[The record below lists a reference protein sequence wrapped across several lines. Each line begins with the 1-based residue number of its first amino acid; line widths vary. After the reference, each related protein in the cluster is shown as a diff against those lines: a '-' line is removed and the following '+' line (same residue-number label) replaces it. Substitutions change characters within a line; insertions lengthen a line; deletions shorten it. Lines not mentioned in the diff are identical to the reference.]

1 LSHIAPIPGTVRPV
15 QRIVWRTL
23 AAVVVVAVIV
33 AGRSSVEPGLVVA
46 SVGTPPHR
54 VPLVIRGAT
63 TPIRHIVFIVKENR
77 SYDNLFGLFPGGDGT
92 RTGRTADGRSV
103 ALTPIRNVQP
113 DLQHNHHAAVT
124 EINGGAM
131 NGFSE
136 LPDKDGKPTMLAY
149 TTARPGQ
156 LPAYWGW
163 AKRYELM
170 DHTFSSGDTSSFPN
184 HLYTVA
190 AQAAGSVDGPNFG
203 VENWGCDGPAGLK
216 VPVIRHGELVKVPPC
231 FAIDSI
237 GAQLD
242 RRGISWS
249 EYGPPENSH
258 GYGWVAYDAVKPI
271 RESSAYARH
280 VHPLGW
286 LPSDLS
292 QGYLGAVTWIV
303 PPYNRSD
310 HPGGASLCDGENWT
324 ADLVNQ
330 IMHMPDWRH
339 TAIVL
344 TWDEWGGFYD
354 HVAPPQPDRFGLGI
368 RVPMLVIS
376 PWARRGLDHTTYDF
390 TSVLK
395 FIDQDFGMPILSTRE
410 RQANSIENAFQFT
423 RPLRRWTAP
432 IQTCPA
438 VSDAELQAT
447 GKHVDPS

>member
-1 LSHIAPIPGTVRPV
+1 V
-15 QRIVWRTL
+15 QRIVWRSL
-23 AAVVVVAVIV
+23 AAAALVAVLAV
-33 AGRSSVEPGLVVA
+33 GRSSVEPGLVVA
-46 SVGTPPHR
+46 TVGTPPAR
-54 VPLVIRGAT
+54 APIVVDGAR

-92 RTGRTADGRSV
+92 RTGRTADGRV
-103 ALTPIRNVQP
+103 VPLRPLPDVQN
-113 DLQHNHHAAVT
+113 DLQHTHHAAVAD
-124 EINGGAM
+124 IAGGAM
-131 NGFSE
+131 DGFST
-136 LPDKDGKPTMLAY
+136 LPDKDGKRTMLAY
-149 TTARPGQ
+149 TTAFPGQ

-163 AKRYELM
+163 AERYALL

-190 AQAAGSVDGPNFG
+190 ADAAGSVDGPNFG
-203 VENWGCDGPAGLK
+203 VENWGCDGPAF
-216 VPVIRHGELVKVPPC
+216 VSTPVIRHGRLVRVRPC

-242 RRGISWS
+242 RRGIPWS
-249 EYGPPENSH
+249 EYGPPENAH

-271 RESSAYARH
+271 RESPTYAEH

-286 LPSDLS
+286 LPSDLD

-310 HPGGASLCDGENWT
+310 HPGGTSLCDGENWT
-324 ADLVNQ
+324 ADLVDR
-330 IMHMPDWRH
+330 IMRMPDWRH

-354 HVAPPQPDRFGLGI
+354 HVAPPRPDRFGMGV

-376 PWARRGLDHTTYDF
+376 PWARRGVDRTTYDF

-395 FIDQDFGMPILSTRE
+395 FISEDFGLPILSARE
-410 RQANSIENAFQFT
+410 RAANSLRGAFQFS
-423 RPLRRWTAP
+423 RPLGRWSAP
-432 IQTCPA
+432 IRACPA
-438 VSDAELQAT
+438 VSAAELAAT
-447 GKHVDPS
+447 GKHVDES

>member
-1 LSHIAPIPGTVRPV
+1 M
-15 QRIVWRTL
+15 QRIVWRIL
-23 AAVVVVAVIV
+23 AGAALVAVVV

-46 SVGTPPHR
+46 TVGKPPARTPIAVQAAR
-54 VPLVIRGAT
+54 

-77 SYDNLFGLFPGGDGT
+77 SYDNLFGLFPGGAGT
-92 RTGRTADGRSV
+92 RTGRTADGRTV
-103 ALTPIRNVQP
+103 KLRRLPYVQT

-124 EINGGAM
+124 DIAGGAM
-131 NGFSE
+131 NGFSTVR
-136 LPDKDGKPTMLAY
+136 DKDGKPTMLAY
-149 TTARPGQ
+149 TTAFPGE

-163 AKRYELM
+163 AKRYALL

-190 AQAAGSVDGPNFG
+190 AAAAGSVDGPNFG
-203 VENWGCDGPAGLK
+203 VENWGCDGPAHLS
-216 VPVIRHGELVKVPPC
+216 VPVTRHGVLVHVRPC
-231 FAIDSI
+231 FTIDSI
-237 GAQLD
+237 GAQLS
-242 RRGISWS
+242 RRGIPWS
-249 EYGPPENSH
+249 EYGPPENGH

-271 RESSAYARH
+271 RESAAYARH
-280 VHPLGW
+280 VLPLGW
-286 LPSDLS
+286 LPSDLD

-324 ADLVNQ
+324 TDLVNR
-330 IMHMPDWRH
+330 IMRMPDWRH

-354 HVAPPQPDRFGLGI
+354 HVAPPQPDRFGMGV

-376 PWARRGLDHTTYDF
+376 PWARRGIDHTTYDF

-395 FIDQDFGMPILSTRE
+395 FIGEDFGLPLLSARE
-410 RQANSIENAFQFT
+410 RAAKSLRGALQFEH
-423 RPLRRWTAP
+423 PLHRWRAP
-432 IQTCPA
+432 ITSCPA
-438 VSDAELQAT
+438 VSAAELAAT

>member
-1 LSHIAPIPGTVRPV
+1 M
-15 QRIVWRTL
+15 QRIVWRIL
-23 AAVVVVAVIV
+23 AVAAVVAVIV

-46 SVGTPPHR
+46 TVGTPPAR
-54 VPLVIRGAT
+54 TPVVVRGAR

-77 SYDNLFGLFPGGDGT
+77 SYDNLFGLFPGGDGA
-92 RTGRTADGRSV
+92 RTGRTADGLVVKLRR
-103 ALTPIRNVQP
+103 LPYVQT

-124 EINGGAM
+124 DIAGGAM
-131 NGFSE
+131 NGFSTV
-136 LPDKDGKPTMLAY
+136 PDKDGKRTTLAY
-149 TTARPGQ
+149 TTAFPGE

-163 AKRYELM
+163 AKRYALL

-190 AQAAGSVDGPNFG
+190 AAAAGSVDGPNFG
-203 VENWGCDGPAGLK
+203 VENWGCDGPAHLS
-216 VPVIRHGELVKVPPC
+216 VPVIRHGVLVHVPPC

-237 GAQLD
+237 GAQLS
-242 RRGISWS
+242 RRGIPWS
-249 EYGPPENSH
+249 EYGPPENGH

-271 RESSAYARH
+271 RESAAYARH

-286 LPSDLS
+286 LPSDLD

-324 ADLVNQ
+324 TDLVNR
-330 IMHMPDWRH
+330 IMRMPDWRH

-354 HVAPPQPDRFGLGI
+354 HVAPPQPDRFGMGV

-376 PWARRGLDHTTYDF
+376 PWARRGIDHTTYDF

-395 FIDQDFGMPILSTRE
+395 FIGEDFGLPLLSARE
-410 RQANSIENAFQFT
+410 RQANSLRGAFQF
-423 RPLRRWTAP
+423 RQPLQRWQAP
-432 IQTCPA
+432 MTSCPA
-438 VSDAELQAT
+438 VPAGELDAT

>member
-1 LSHIAPIPGTVRPV
+1 MRRV
-15 QRIVWRTL
+15 QRIVWRIL
-23 AAVVVVAVIV
+23 AAAVLVTVAV

-46 SVGTPPHR
+46 SVGTPPTR
-54 VPLVIRGAT
+54 GPLVIRGAR

-92 RTGRTADGRSV
+92 STGRTANGSV
-103 ALTPIRNVQP
+103 VRLRPLENVQD
-113 DLQHNHHAAVT
+113 DLQHNHLAAVT
-124 EINGGAM
+124 DINGGAM
-131 NGFSE
+131 NGFSK
-136 LPDKDGKPTMLAY
+136 LPDKEGQPTMLAY
-149 TTARPGQ
+149 TTAYPGQ

-163 AKRYELM
+163 AKRYELL

-190 AQAAGSVDGPNFG
+190 AQAAGAVDGPNFG
-203 VENWGCDGPAGLK
+203 VENWGCDGPAGLT
-216 VPVIRHGELVKVPPC
+216 VPAIRRGRLVKVPPC
-231 FAIDSI
+231 FRIDSI

-249 EYGPPENSH
+249 EYGPPENGH

-280 VHPLGW
+280 VYPLGW

-292 QGYLGAVTWIV
+292 QNYLAAVTWIV
-303 PPYNRSD
+303 PPYKRSD
-310 HPGGASLCDGENWT
+310 HPGGTSLCDGENWT
-324 ADLVNQ
+324 AELINQ
-330 IMHMPDWRH
+330 IMQMPDWRH

-354 HVAPPQPDRFGLGI
+354 HVPPPQPDRFGLGV

-376 PWARRGLDHTTYDF
+376 PWAKPGVDHTTYDF

-395 FIDQDFGMPILSTRE
+395 FIDQDFGMPTLTTRE
-410 RQANSIENAFQFT
+410 AEQNSLRDAFQFT
-423 RPLRRWTAP
+423 HPLPRWTAP
-432 IQTCPA
+432 IKTCPA
-438 VSDAELQAT
+438 VTPAELQAT
-447 GKHVDPS
+447 GKDVDPS

>member
-1 LSHIAPIPGTVRPV
+1 VRRV
-15 QRIVWRTL
+15 QRIVWRIL
-23 AAVVVVAVIV
+23 AAAVLVTVVVG
-33 AGRSSVEPGLVVA
+33 GRSPVEPGLVVA
-46 SVGTPPHR
+46 SVATPPAR
-54 VPLVIRGAT
+54 NPLVIRGAQ

-92 RTGRTADGRSV
+92 PTGRTAGGRV
-103 ALTPIRNVQP
+103 VKLRPLKDVQD
-113 DLQHNHHAAVT
+113 DLQHNHRAAVT
-124 EINGGAM
+124 DINGGAM
-131 NGFSE
+131 NGFSKV
-136 LPDKDGKPTMLAY
+136 PDKDGRPTRLAY
-149 TTARPGQ
+149 TTAYPGQ

-163 AKRYELM
+163 ARRYELL

-190 AQAAGSVDGPNFG
+190 AQAAGAVDGPNFG
-203 VENWGCDGPAGLK
+203 VENWGCDGPAGLT
-216 VPVIRHGELVKVPPC
+216 VPVIRHGRLVKVPPC
-231 FAIDSI
+231 FRIDSI

-242 RRGISWS
+242 RRGISWT
-249 EYGPPENSH
+249 EYGPPENAH

-292 QGYLGAVTWIV
+292 QGYLAAVTWIV
-303 PPYNRSD
+303 PPYKRSD
-310 HPGGASLCDGENWT
+310 HPGGTSLCEGENWT
-324 ADLVNQ
+324 AQLINQ

-354 HVAPPQPDRFGLGI
+354 HVPPPRPDRFGLGA

-376 PWARRGLDHTTYDF
+376 PWANPGVDHTTYDF

-395 FIDQDFGMPILSTRE
+395 FIDENFGMPILTARE
-410 RQANSIENAFQFT
+410 RQENSLRSAFQFT
-423 RPLRRWTAP
+423 HPLTPWTAP
-432 IQTCPA
+432 VKTCPA
-438 VSDAELQAT
+438 VSPAELQAT
-447 GKHVDPS
+447 GKDVDPS

>member
-1 LSHIAPIPGTVRPV
+1 V
-15 QRIVWRTL
+15 QRIVWRIL
-23 AAVVVVAVIV
+23 AGAALVAVVV

-46 SVGTPPHR
+46 TVGKPPARTPIAVQAAR
-54 VPLVIRGAT
+54 

-77 SYDNLFGLFPGGDGT
+77 SYDNLFGLFPGGAGT
-92 RTGRTADGRSV
+92 RTGRTADGRTV
-103 ALTPIRNVQP
+103 KLRRLPYVQT

-124 EINGGAM
+124 DIAGGAM
-131 NGFSE
+131 NGFSTVR
-136 LPDKDGKPTMLAY
+136 DKDGKPTMLAY
-149 TTARPGQ
+149 TTAFPGE

-163 AKRYELM
+163 AKRYALL

-190 AQAAGSVDGPNFG
+190 AAAAGSVDGPNFG
-203 VENWGCDGPAGLK
+203 VENWGCDGPAHLS
-216 VPVIRHGELVKVPPC
+216 VPVIRHGVLVHVRPC
-231 FAIDSI
+231 FTIDSI
-237 GAQLD
+237 GAQLS
-242 RRGISWS
+242 RRGIPWS
-249 EYGPPENSH
+249 EYGPPENGH

-271 RESSAYARH
+271 RESAAYARH
-280 VHPLGW
+280 VLPLGW
-286 LPSDLS
+286 LPSDLD

-324 ADLVNQ
+324 TDLVNR
-330 IMHMPDWRH
+330 IMRMPDWRH

-354 HVAPPQPDRFGLGI
+354 HVAPPQPDRFGMGV

-376 PWARRGLDHTTYDF
+376 PWARRGIDHTTYDF

-395 FIDQDFGMPILSTRE
+395 FIGEDFGLPLLSARE
-410 RQANSIENAFQFT
+410 RAAKSLRGALQFEH
-423 RPLRRWTAP
+423 PLHRWRAP
-432 IQTCPA
+432 ITSCPA
-438 VSDAELQAT
+438 VSAAELAAT

>member
-1 LSHIAPIPGTVRPV
+1 VRRV
-15 QRIVWRTL
+15 QRIVWRIL
-23 AAVVVVAVIV
+23 AAVVLVTVVV

-46 SVGTPPHR
+46 SVGTPPTR
-54 VPLVIRGAT
+54 GPLVIRGAR

-92 RTGRTADGRSV
+92 STGRTADGSV
-103 ALTPIRNVQP
+103 VRLRPLEDVQD
-113 DLQHNHHAAVT
+113 DLQHNHLAAVT
-124 EINGGAM
+124 DINGGAM
-131 NGFSE
+131 DGFSK
-136 LPDKDGKPTMLAY
+136 LPDKEGQHTMLAY
-149 TTARPGQ
+149 TTAYPGQ

-163 AKRYELM
+163 AKRYELL

-184 HLYTVA
+184 HLFTVA
-190 AQAAGSVDGPNFG
+190 AQAAGAVDGPNFG
-203 VENWGCDGPAGLK
+203 VENWGCDGPAGLT
-216 VPVIRHGELVKVPPC
+216 VPVIRHDRLVQVPPC
-231 FAIDSI
+231 FRIDSL

-249 EYGPPENSH
+249 EYGPPENGH

-271 RESSAYARH
+271 RESPAYARH

-292 QGYLGAVTWIV
+292 QNYLAAVTWIV
-303 PPYNRSD
+303 PPYKRSD
-310 HPGGASLCDGENWT
+310 HPGGTSLCEGEDWT
-324 ADLVNQ
+324 AELINQ

-354 HVAPPQPDRFGLGI
+354 HVPPPQPDRFGLGV

-376 PWARRGLDHTTYDF
+376 PWAKPRVDHTVYDF

-395 FIDQDFGMPILSTRE
+395 FIDQDFGMPLLTARE
-410 RQANSIENAFQFT
+410 AGENSLRNAFQFT
-423 RPLRRWTAP
+423 HPLPRWTAP
-432 IQTCPA
+432 IKTCPA
-438 VSDAELQAT
+438 VSPAELQAT
-447 GKHVDPS
+447 GKDVDPS